1 MPWMFINFGITH
13 FNRLCVNKKVFDGK
27 HKHAKEKRQ
36 ENGVCEK
43 FLLRMCP
50 NIDMLI
56 SHMTCVFET
65 ASRPR

>member
-27 HKHAKEKRQ
+27 HKHAGKNDRKML
-36 ENGVCEK
+36 CEK
-43 FLLRMCP
+43 FVLRMSP

-65 ASRPR
+65 ASRLR